1 VSNTNNVIGAI
12 LKSEHDALVGILGR
26 PLTQE
31 PMRCRTTPNDE
42 APDIG
47 DATDLE
53 RLMDSRRNR

>member
-12 LKSEHDALVGILGR
+12 LKSEHDLFVSILGR

-31 PMRCRTTPNDE
+31 PMRVRDTKPDE

-47 DATDLE
+47 DASDLE